1 MGRLAAAVLGLIV
14 VATVIVKMRTK
25 DGTLLVEINQPDAAV
40 QVLSDEGK
48 IEISQPGGTGM
59 LSISVDPGKHRL
71 RVEKAGFAIF
81 TKEFSIESGGTQSI
95 RAILESRRSDSL
107 ASTADSDRRAAEWVL
122 NKGGTVESPRAT
134 RRFEAKALADLP
146 NGKFTLHHV
155 TLDGLPIQIRDEDLP
170 EIQNIDSLNC
180 CIPNIS
186 EQSVRC
192 VSRLLRL
199 TFLNLNGTDITDRGL
214 AYFRSLRELR
224 NLGLHDA
231 GRITA
236 GGVADLQKALPNC
249 KIDWNDP
256 AKAMSPA
263 KPLATDSDPAFLRWE
278 KVVAALPAEQQV
290 DAVAKKLQQLNP
302 GFDGKVTGEG
312 EHDKPRIENGVV
324 TRIAFTTANVTD
336 ISPVRALVG
345 LKTLACPGSWGGQF
359 TGKLSDL
366 SPLHGLSLTTF
377 RCTFSNVS
385 ESVSARRDAAN
396 GSRLWQ
402 YAGQQLSTVASHALR
417 KLSCDSTS
425 VSDLSPLEGMPL
437 AELNCASS
445 RVSLLSALK
454 GTPLTTLVCNWTQV
468 SDLSPLKGMQL
479 TTLFCDDTPAS
490 DLSPL
495 HGMPLTVL
503 GCGHT
508 TVHDLLPLKAM
519 KLTKLYCHDTKIS
532 DFSPLE
538 GMPLTL
544 LECDNT
550 LASDLSPLKGMSLT
564 RITLTPKNITRGMDG
579 IRQMASLEKIGVS
592 TWDRGLPPVEFWKKY
607 DAGEFNAAWDSPAFK
622 NWLKEVAAQPAEKQV
637 DADRQE
643 TAGTQSGLRWCAH
656 AYAARSS
663 GDWVGA

>member
-1 MGRLAAAVLGLIV
+1 MVKKNGPFSVARAVNHTLQAAKGLEFAHKKGVIHRDIKPANLLLDGDGTVKILDLGLARIESAGDTAAQAELTGTGAVMGTVDYMAPEQALSTKHADAQADIYSLGCTLYFLLTGKPAYGGDTLMAKLLAHREQPIPSLKDVQADVPEQLQAAFERMVAKKSEDRYHTMSEVIAGLERCGIGQQSSLSIQQPLGTDSNEQLMTFLKDIPLHTIHKPGRKKAARPKAASIRAGEKKRNSIFGALAAAVLGLIV

-95 RAILESRRSDSL
+95 KAILESRRSDSL

-122 NKGGTVESPRAT
+122 NKGGTVELTQGDKKIR
-134 RRFEAKALADLP
+134 AKALADLP

-236 GGVADLQKALPNC
+236 GGVAELQKALPNC

-336 ISPVRALVG
+336 ISPVRSVG
-345 LKTLACPGSWGGQF
+345 GAENS
-359 TGKLSDL
+359 
-366 SPLHGLSLTTF
+366 GLSGQLG
-377 RCTFSNVS
+377 R
-385 ESVSARRDAAN
+385 SVH
-396 GSRLWQ
+396 
-402 YAGQQLSTVASHALR
+402 GQIV
-417 KLSCDSTS
+417 
-425 VSDLSPLEGMPL
+425 
-437 AELNCASS
+437 
-445 RVSLLSALK
+445 
-454 GTPLTTLVCNWTQV
+454 
-468 SDLSPLKGMQL
+468 
-479 TTLFCDDTPAS
+479 
-490 DLSPL
+490 
-495 HGMPLTVL
+495 
-503 GCGHT
+503 
-508 TVHDLLPLKAM
+508 
-519 KLTKLYCHDTKIS
+519 
-532 DFSPLE
+532 
-538 GMPLTL
+538 
-544 LECDNT
+544 
-550 LASDLSPLKGMSLT
+550 
-564 RITLTPKNITRGMDG
+564 
-579 IRQMASLEKIGVS
+579 
-592 TWDRGLPPVEFWKKY
+592 
-607 DAGEFNAAWDSPAFK
+607 
-622 NWLKEVAAQPAEKQV
+622 
-637 DADRQE
+637 
-643 TAGTQSGLRWCAH
+643 
-656 AYAARSS
+656 
-663 GDWVGA
+663 